1 MLTAGLVARAGS
13 DSHRNRPSLPWNT
26 SPMIGSKLG
35 KWIIDKELGRG
46 GMGRVYL
53 AHEESGGQLAAVK
66 LLAAELAQESGFLQR
81 FQREIEVLGQL
92 SHPNI
97 VRFYESGSQD
107 GRYFFAMEYV
117 EGESFEQILHRQD
130 RVPWQ
135 EVLDAAVQI
144 CAALKHAHDR
154 GIIH

>member
-1 MLTAGLVARAGS
+1 MGRHARMRYADSRFGCAGWH

-35 KWIIDKELGRG
+35 KWVLDKELGRG

-53 AHEESGGQLAAVK
+53 AHEESAGQLAAVK

-92 SHPNI
+92 DRPNI
-97 VRFYESGSQD
+97 VRLYESGVQD
-107 GRYFFAMEYV
+107 GHYFFAMEYV
-117 EGESFEQILHRQD
+117 EGESFEQLLHRQG
-130 RVPWQ
+130 RLPSQ
-135 EVLDAAVQI
+135 EVLA
-144 CAALKHAHDR
+144 
-154 GIIH
+154 